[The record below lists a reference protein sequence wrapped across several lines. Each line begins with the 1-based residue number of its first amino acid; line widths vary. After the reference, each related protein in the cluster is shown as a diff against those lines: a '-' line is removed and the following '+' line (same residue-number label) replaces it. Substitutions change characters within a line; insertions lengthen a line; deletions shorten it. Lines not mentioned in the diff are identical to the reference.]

1 MFLLQNWLVNLQNFQ
16 KNKPIKPMN
25 THRYIARIILEATTP
40 LFVGSGESSLLKDA
54 LVQKDVNG
62 LPMIQGTS
70 LTGVLRHGLQDTE
83 SDKQK
88 WNQIFG
94 HQNGKDGLGSRLRIS
109 SAYLILNDN
118 KIGEGF
124 EEIDDKIRAKF
135 DNLPS
140 RQHVRIN
147 DKGVAIKNGL
157 FDNEVVYK
165 GTRFKFE
172 IELIGN
178 EQDKL
183 VWNEILNQFN
193 SALFRVGQG
202 TRNGYGNLK
211 VANIKAKTFDLNI
224 DFDAYTNFSS
234 SLNDDT
240 CLVDFTKENL
250 KNDGLSHYKLELEPD
265 GLFFNFSEGF
275 GDEEVDNK
283 PLEEEIVIYKDHK
296 IDFEKQT
303 VLPATSIKGAIA
315 HRTAFYFNKLKGKY
329 ADILN
334 KEHKAIREEQIK
346 MLTGNFNDAVHQLF
360 GGEVGGMRQKEN
372 EKNYQSIVDDPETK
386 EGQRGKVIIDD
397 VYFNKT
403 QIDNDKIFNHVAID
417 RFTGGAMDGALF
429 SEKSSRLI
437 NDTNLQINIAV
448 EKTTLEEHVI
458 EAFENALIDIC
469 KGLLPLGGMTTKGN
483 GIFTGTLTKNYT
495 ENLFTY
501 GN

>member
-1 MFLLQNWLVNLQNFQ
+1 
-16 KNKPIKPMN
+16 MN
-25 THRYIARIILEATTP
+25 THRYIARIVLEATTP

-54 LVQKDVNG
+54 LVQKDAYG

-83 SDKQK
+83 SDKSK
-88 WNQIFG
+88 WEQIFG

-109 SAYLILNDN
+109 SAYLILNEN

-165 GTRFKFE
+165 GAKFKFE

-211 VANIKAKTFDLNI
+211 VANVKAKTFDLKI
-224 DFDAYTNFSS
+224 DFEAYTNFNS

-240 CLVDFTKENL
+240 CLVDFKIENS
-250 KNDGLSHYKLELEPD
+250 KNDGLTHYKLELTPD

-275 GDEEVDNK
+275 GDDEVDNK
-283 PLEEEIVIYKDHK
+283 PLEEEIVIYKDNK
-296 IDFEKQT
+296 IDFETQT

-315 HRTAFYFNKLKGKY
+315 HRTAFHFNKLKGKF

-334 KEHKAIREEQIK
+334 KDNKAIRDVQIK
-346 MLTGNFNDAVHQLF
+346 MLTGNFNDAVHELF
-360 GGEVGGMRQKEN
+360 GGEVGGMTLKAD
-372 EKNYQSIVDDPETK
+372 EKTLQSIDYK
-386 EGQRGKVIIDD
+386 EYYDYDAKNGQRGKVILDD
-397 VYFNKT
+397 VYFDDS
-403 QIDNDKIFNHVAID
+403 QIVNNKIFNHVAID

-437 NDTNLQINIAV
+437 NDTKLELNVGV
-448 EKTTLEEHVI
+448 EQANFDENVI
-458 EAFENALIDIC
+458 KAFENALMDIC
-469 KGLLPLGGMTTKGN
+469 DGLLPLGGMTTKGN
-483 GIFTGTLTKNYT
+483 GIFTGSLSKNNNDNFYK
-495 ENLFTY
+495 Y
-501 GN
+501 GDERNK

>member
-1 MFLLQNWLVNLQNFQ
+1 
-16 KNKPIKPMN
+16 MN
-25 THRYIARIILEATTP
+25 THRYIARIILEASTP
-40 LFVGSGESSLLKDA
+40 LFVGSGESSLLKDS
-54 LVQKDVNG
+54 LVQKDHNG
-62 LPMIQGTS
+62 MPMIQGTS
-70 LTGVLRHGLQDTE
+70 LTGVLRHGMQDTE
-83 SDKQK
+83 NDKTK

-118 KIGEGF
+118 KVGEGF
-124 EEIDDKIRAKF
+124 ENIDSKTKSKF

-165 GTRFKFE
+165 GAKFKFE
-172 IELIGN
+172 IELTGN

-211 VANIKAKTFDLNI
+211 VANIKTKTFDLKI
-224 DFDAYTNFSS
+224 DFEAYTNFNS

-240 CLVDFTKENL
+240 CLVDFKIENS
-250 KNDGLSHYKLELEPD
+250 KKDGLTHYKLELTPD

-275 GDEEVDNK
+275 GDDEVDNK
-283 PLEEEIVIYKDHK
+283 PLEEEIIIYKNNK
-296 IDFEKQT
+296 IDFETQT
-303 VLPATSIKGAIA
+303 VIPAASIKGAIA
-315 HRTAFYFNKLKGKY
+315 HRTAFHFNKLKGKF

-334 KEHKAIREEQIK
+334 KEHKAIRDIQIK

-360 GGEVGGMRQKEN
+360 GGEEGGMRLKAD
-372 EKNYQSIVDDPETK
+372 EKSFQSIVYESETK

-397 VYFNKT
+397 LYFSNNEV
-403 QIDNDKIFNHVAID
+403 INDKIFNHVAID

-437 NDTNLQINIAV
+437 NDTKLELNIAV
-448 EKTTLEEHVI
+448 EQANIDENVI
-458 EAFENALIDIC
+458 KAFENALIDIC

>member
-1 MFLLQNWLVNLQNFQ
+1 
-16 KNKPIKPMN
+16 MN
-25 THRYIARIILEATTP
+25 THRYIARIILEAATP

-54 LVQKDVNG
+54 LVQKDANG

-83 SDKQK
+83 SDKSK
-88 WNQIFG
+88 WEQIFG
-94 HQNGKDGLGSRLRIS
+94 YQTGTDGVGSRLRIS

-118 KIGEGF
+118 KIGERF
-124 EEIDDKIRAKF
+124 DNIDKEIKVKF

-147 DKGVAIKNGL
+147 DKGVSIKNGL

-165 GTRFKFE
+165 GAKFKFE

-178 EQDKL
+178 ELDKP
-183 VWNEILNQFN
+183 VWNEILDQFD

-224 DFDAYTNFSS
+224 DFEAFTNFSS

-240 CLVDFTKENL
+240 SLSDIETGNS
-250 KNDGLSHYKLELEPD
+250 KNDSLIYYKLELEPD

-275 GDEEVDNK
+275 GNDEVDNK
-283 PLEEEIVIYKDHK
+283 PLEEEVITYLNDK
-296 IDFEKQT
+296 IDFKNQT
-303 VLPATSIKGAIA
+303 VIPATSIKGAIA
-315 HRTAFYFNKLKGKY
+315 HRTAFHFNKLKGKY

-334 KEHKAIREEQIK
+334 KEHKAIRDVQIK
-346 MLTGNFNDAVHQLF
+346 MLTGNFNDAVYQLF
-360 GGEVGGMRQKEN
+360 GGEVGGMRLKED
-372 EKNYQSIVDDPETK
+372 EKNYQSITYELENK
-386 EGQRGKVIIDD
+386 NGQRGKVIIDD
-397 VYFNKT
+397 MYFNEG
-403 QIDNDKIFNHVAID
+403 QIVNNKIFNHVAID
-417 RFTGGAMDGALF
+417 RFTGGAMNGALF
-429 SEKSSRLI
+429 SEKSSRFIENNKLE
-437 NDTNLQINIAV
+437 LHIAL
-448 EKTTLEEHVI
+448 EKATYDEHII
-458 EAFENALIDIC
+458 EAFENSLKDIC

-483 GIFTGTLTKNYT
+483 GIFTGTLIKNNT

-501 GN
+501 GRN

>member
-1 MFLLQNWLVNLQNFQ
+1 
-16 KNKPIKPMN
+16 MN

-54 LVQKDVNG
+54 LVQKDYNG
-62 LPMIQGTS
+62 MPMIQGTS

-83 SDKQK
+83 SDKSK
-88 WNQIFG
+88 WEQIFG

-118 KIGEGF
+118 KIGEKF
-124 EEIDDKIRAKF
+124 DDIDDKIKAKF

-165 GTRFKFE
+165 GTKFKFE

-178 EQDKL
+178 ELDKP
-183 VWNEILNQFN
+183 VWNEILNQFD

-224 DFDAYTNFSS
+224 DFDAYTDFNS

-240 CLVDFTKENL
+240 SLVDFETGNS
-250 KNDGLSHYKLELEPD
+250 KNDGLIYYKLELEPD

-275 GDEEVDNK
+275 GDDEVDNK
-283 PLEEEIVIYKDHK
+283 PLEEEVVIYKSNK
-296 IDFEKQT
+296 IDFETQT
-303 VLPATSIKGAIA
+303 VIPATSIKGAIA
-315 HRTAFYFNKLKGKY
+315 HRTAFHFNKLKGKY

-334 KEHKAIREEQIK
+334 KEHKAVRDVQIK
-346 MLTGNFNDAVHQLF
+346 MLTGNFNDAVYQLF
-360 GGEVGGMRQKEN
+360 GGEVGGMRLKSN
-372 EKNYQSIVDDPETK
+372 EKSFQSIEYIPETK

-397 VYFNKT
+397 VYFNEG
-403 QIDNDKIFNHVAID
+403 QIVNDKIFNHVAID
-417 RFTGGAMDGALF
+417 RFTGGAMNGALF
-429 SEKSSRLI
+429 SEKSSRFIQNNKLE
-437 NDTNLQINIAV
+437 LYIAL
-448 EKTTLEEHVI
+448 EKAIYDEHVI
-458 EAFENALIDIC
+458 EAFENSLKDIC

-483 GIFTGTLTKNYT
+483 GIFTGTLTKNKI

-501 GN
+501 DRN

>member
-1 MFLLQNWLVNLQNFQ
+1 
-16 KNKPIKPMN
+16 MN

-54 LVQKDVNG
+54 LVQKDSNG
-62 LPMIQGTS
+62 MPMIQGTS

-83 SDKQK
+83 SDKSK
-88 WNQIFG
+88 WEQIFG

-118 KIGEGF
+118 KIGEKF
-124 EEIDDKIRAKF
+124 DDIDDKIKAKF

-165 GTRFKFE
+165 GTKFKFE

-178 EQDKL
+178 ELDKP
-183 VWNEILNQFN
+183 VWNEILNQFD

-224 DFDAYTNFSS
+224 DFDAYTDFNS

-240 CLVDFTKENL
+240 SLVDFETRNS
-250 KNDGLSHYKLELEPD
+250 KNDGLIYYKLELEPD

-275 GDEEVDNK
+275 GDDEVDNK
-283 PLEEEIVIYKDHK
+283 PLEEEVVIYKSNK
-296 IDFEKQT
+296 INFETQT
-303 VLPATSIKGAIA
+303 VIPATSIKGAIA
-315 HRTAFYFNKLKGKY
+315 HRTAFHFNRLKGKY

-334 KEHKAIREEQIK
+334 KEHKEIRDVQIK

-360 GGEVGGMRQKEN
+360 GGEVGGMRLKDN
-372 EKNYQSIVDDPETK
+372 EKSFHSIVYEPETK

-397 VYFNKT
+397 VYLSKT
-403 QIDNDKIFNHVAID
+403 QIDNNKIFNHVAID
-417 RFTGGAMDGALF
+417 RFTGGAMEGALF

-437 NDTNLQINIAV
+437 NGTKLEINIAV
-448 EKTTLEEHVI
+448 EKTTLDEHVLK
-458 EAFENALIDIC
+458 AFENALMDIC
-469 KGLLPLGGMTTKGN
+469 DGLLPLGGMTTKGN
-483 GIFTGTLTKNYT
+483 GIFTGSLSKNNN
-495 ENLFTY
+495 ENFHKY
-501 GN
+501 GDERNK